1 VKTRLQTANF
11 ESKAK
16 PSTPS
21 SSVPSFTSTT
31 SSSVAQKRLT
41 IPSVFS
47 QIYRDSIQSHRY
59 RYRSTVPYSIF
70 SSLFPPQPGS
80 ASNLVDGR
88 PGPNPKAEK
97 WTMRVLGLRG
107 FGVGLRP
114 TVVSSFVGSAATIS
128 ESFFVSVSSSARAKS
143 LEVKRKWTRSK
154 FVLRLTRTPSL
165 LIATV
170 EVALHLMGVNGGGGV
185 G

>member
-1 VKTRLQTANF
+1 
-11 ESKAK
+11 
-16 PSTPS
+16 
-21 SSVPSFTSTT
+21 
-31 SSSVAQKRLT
+31 
-41 IPSVFS
+41 
-47 QIYRDSIQSHRY
+47 
-59 RYRSTVPYSIF
+59 
-70 SSLFPPQPGS
+70 
-80 ASNLVDGR
+80 
-88 PGPNPKAEK
+88 
-97 WTMRVLGLRG
+97 
-107 FGVGLRP
+107 
-114 TVVSSFVGSAATIS
+114 VVSSFVGSAATIS